1 MSFASAG
8 GGTTVLKI
16 IRRSV
21 LMLLLVILAMPS
33 QVIAQDDFSAW
44 LKKLRQE
51 AAKTGISKAT
61 LQRTL
66 TGLEPIPR
74 VIELDRRQ
82 PEFTLSF
89 SEYLERVVPDSRVQT
104 GQRLLRE
111 NSALL
116 TAISDRYGV
125 PPAVI
130 VALWGI
136 ESDYGRLTGGYSA
149 VAALATLAF
158 DGRRPAFFRTELLE
172 LLRLVDRGRIQVEPL
187 TGSWAGAM
195 GQVQFMPS
203 TFRRYAV
210 DWDGDGQ
217 ADIWNSRADAF
228 ASAANFLTGAGWR
241 HGEGWGMTVRLPA
254 GFDPALAGL
263 DGRRTLREWRKL
275 GLGQVVGDDLLTAS
289 LLLPEGIDGPAFLVL
304 DNFRVLLRWNRSNS
318 FALAVGSLA
327 DRLSAAPPQR

>member
-1 MSFASAG
+1 ML
-8 GGTTVLKI
+8 V
-16 IRRSV
+16 
-21 LMLLLVILAMPS
+21 LLLVVLAMP
-33 QVIAQDDFSAW
+33 AQAAQNDFSVW

-51 AAKTGISKAT
+51 AAKSGISKGT
-61 LQRTL
+61 LQRAL
-66 TGLEPIPR
+66 ADLEPIPR

-82 PEFTLSF
+82 PEFTQTF
-89 SEYLERVVPDSRVQT
+89 SEYLGRVVSENRVQT
-104 GQRLLRE
+104 GARLLRE
-111 NSALL
+111 NRALL
-116 TAISDRYGV
+116 TTVGDKYGV
-125 PPAVI
+125 PPAII

-172 LLRLVDRGRIQVEPL
+172 LLRLIDRGRIRVDPL
-187 TGSWAGAM
+187 TGSWAGAL

-228 ASAANFLTGAGWR
+228 ASAANFLAGAGWTA
-241 HGEGWGMTVRLPA
+241 GAGWGMDVRLPA
-254 GFDPALAGL
+254 KFDSSLAGL
-263 DGRRTLREWRKL
+263 DNRRSLREWRTL
-275 GLGQVVGDDLLTAS
+275 GLEQITGDDLLTAS

-304 DNFRVLLRWNRSNS
+304 ENFRVLLRWNRSNS
-318 FALAVGSLA
+318 FALAVGHLA
-327 DRLSAAPPQR
+327 DRLSAAAPLQQ

>member
-1 MSFASAG
+1 VRFLRQAIS
-8 GGTTVLKI
+8 LLLL
-16 IRRSV
+16 SV
-21 LMLLLVILAMPS
+21 LVTPAP
-33 QVIAQDDFSAW
+33 AAGQDNFSAW

-51 AAKTGISKAT
+51 AGKAGISKAT

-66 TGLEPIPR
+66 VNLEPIPR

-89 SEYLERVVPDSRVQT
+89 SEYLARVVPDSRVQA
-104 GQRLLRE
+104 GQRHLRE
-111 NSALL
+111 NRTLL
-116 TAISDRYGV
+116 TAIGAKYGV

-149 VAALATLAF
+149 VAALATLAY

-172 LLRLVDRGRIQVEPL
+172 LLRLIDQGRIRVEPL

-210 DWDGDGQ
+210 DWDGDGR
-217 ADIWNSRADAF
+217 ADIWHSRADAF
-228 ASAANFLTGAGWR
+228 ASAANFLSGAGWR
-241 HGEGWGMTVRLPA
+241 SGESWGMAVRLPP
-254 GFDPALAGL
+254 GFDQALAGL
-263 DGRRTLREWRKL
+263 DTRRSLREWRAL
-275 GLGQVVGDDLLTAS
+275 GLEQVTGEDLLTAS
-289 LLLPEGIDGPAFLVL
+289 LLLPEGIDGPAFLVQE
-304 DNFRVLLRWNRSNS
+304 NFRVLLRWNRSNS

-327 DRLSAAPPQR
+327 DRVVGPPQK